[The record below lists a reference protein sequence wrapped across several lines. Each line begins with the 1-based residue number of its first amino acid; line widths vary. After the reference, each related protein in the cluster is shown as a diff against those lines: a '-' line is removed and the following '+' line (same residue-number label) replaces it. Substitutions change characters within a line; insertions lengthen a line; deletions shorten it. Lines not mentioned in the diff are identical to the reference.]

1 MNKKTEA
8 KYSWLLLSGA
18 ATALSRG
25 LFWSV
30 TFLTGLIA
38 EREGCGLEEGVVGWT
53 AHGLKTWRPEE
64 RAEDSIS
71 SQRSLGSSLILGVH
85 WWTAWKCLELAPMLW
100 RKKIMPF
107 IPENQGGQLW
117 GGFSER
123 RFWDKE
129 NCDWSLLVFK
139 KFSGILFWIWDAASL
154 GKSAKSPI
162 KLKSQMLRFILRG
175 EKPVHQGWAGI
186 PVSRDS
192 REYKPQIS
200 LPVAFCNFPSRSRE
214 KDVLAGKNYHYLQ
227 FCGWLVKAWK

>member
-53 AHGLKTWRPEE
+53 AHGLKSWQPGE

-85 WWTAWKCLELAPMLW
+85 WSTVWKCLELAPMLW

-107 IPENQGGQLW
+107 IPENQGGLSKYSSVADLAKEDSETKRIEIEVCWFTKSFQGCYSEFGMLLLW
-117 GGFSER
+117 
-123 RFWDKE
+123 
-129 NCDWSLLVFK
+129 
-139 KFSGILFWIWDAASL
+139 ASL
-154 GKSAKSPI
+154 PNR
-162 KLKSQMLRFILRG
+162 Q
-175 EKPVHQGWAGI
+175 
-186 PVSRDS
+186 
-192 REYKPQIS
+192 
-200 LPVAFCNFPSRSRE
+200 
-214 KDVLAGKNYHYLQ
+214 
-227 FCGWLVKAWK
+227 